1 MRKGKN
7 MRKKITPENW
17 KLKVIKTD
25 RNEVR
30 VHVATSL
37 VSVFYKNSAGLK
49 AGYEFAKKNLTKNVA
64 ISIMNEYRKLKI
76 QGA

>member
-1 MRKGKN
+1 MGKV
-7 MRKKITPENW
+7 TPEKW
-17 KLKVIKTD
+17 KMRVIKTD

-30 VHVATSL
+30 VHISTSL

-49 AGYEFAKKNLTKNVA
+49 AGYEFAKKNLTKEVA
-64 ISIMNEYRKLKI
+64 QSIKAKYRKLRM

>member
-1 MRKGKN
+1 

-49 AGYEFAKKNLTKNVA
+49 AGYAFAKANLTKQVA
-64 ISIMNEYRKLKI
+64 TSIMDEYRKLKI